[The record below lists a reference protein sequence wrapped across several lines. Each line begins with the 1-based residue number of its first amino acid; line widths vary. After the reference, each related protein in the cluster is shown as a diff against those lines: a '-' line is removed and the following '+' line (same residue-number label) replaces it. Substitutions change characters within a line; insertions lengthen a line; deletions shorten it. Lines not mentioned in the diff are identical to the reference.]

1 MSEGGVVGGLVGGSL
16 GPAEP
21 GELPARTV
29 ALRRLRALHA
39 ERGRLQL
46 RRIEVRVEL
55 QARRRAA
62 AELEDAVALSVQGP
76 VEAAVFERS
85 ARAAA
90 ALAVEAREIEQR
102 LYRLE
107 REIGGAQVRAVV
119 AALRTTP

>member
-1 MSEGGVVGGLVGGSL
+1 
-16 GPAEP
+16 
-21 GELPARTV
+21 
-29 ALRRLRALHA
+29 LRALHA